1 MGRSAL
7 IINGTRHSDTTD
19 FIATLFVFAF
29 SPLCGLIIATRK
41 VCYNLKY
48 LYIIAGTIS
57 LFGAFLPP
65 TSDAYRYRYQ
75 FLSTNSFTLELGR
88 LFMSN
93 SEKDFLFPLLS
104 FISGKLGITFEV
116 YKLVTIFICYA
127 LYCWM
132 FCDIVRKNPR
142 TYSNKYLLSLSIAT
156 MFLSVRLFTLVSGIR
171 FGFAST
177 IIIVA
182 IYLISQN
189 QKWKGAILFLVA
201 VSMHFSML
209 MLVPICILGF
219 LLRNTKINPFL
230 IVLFLLTLIAFSST
244 AIGSLLTTLFPENEL
259 IGSKVD
265 GYIEGKWGTNAM
277 MGSFSIGG
285 LVFTLIRILP
295 VIPMLIYA
303 LDFNRSSFL
312 RWTGLILCMLLSICF
327 SSFTLLLR
335 YSNIAIAVLFI
346 WLLFT
351 ADYQRMLKKRL
362 IVSFW
367 IFLIVFSSYVY
378 TQRKVL
384 TNTYLEYAV
393 VLSPAFLLI
402 EHTYSNSWI
411 YKHIDSDG
419 ELK

>member
-1 MGRSAL
+1 
-7 IINGTRHSDTTD
+7 
-19 FIATLFVFAF
+19 
-29 SPLCGLIIATRK
+29 
-41 VCYNLKY
+41 
-48 LYIIAGTIS
+48 
-57 LFGAFLPP
+57 
-65 TSDAYRYRYQ
+65 
-75 FLSTNSFTLELGR
+75 
-88 LFMSN
+88 
-93 SEKDFLFPLLS
+93 
-104 FISGKLGITFEV
+104 
-116 YKLVTIFICYA
+116 
-127 LYCWM
+127 
-132 FCDIVRKNPR
+132 
-142 TYSNKYLLSLSIAT
+142 
-156 MFLSVRLFTLVSGIR
+156 
-171 FGFAST
+171 
-177 IIIVA
+177 
-182 IYLISQN
+182 
-189 QKWKGAILFLVA
+189 
-201 VSMHFSML
+201 
-209 MLVPICILGF
+209 
-219 LLRNTKINPFL
+219 
-230 IVLFLLTLIAFSST
+230 
-244 AIGSLLTTLFPENEL
+244 
-259 IGSKVD
+259 
-265 GYIEGKWGTNAM
+265 M

-367 IFLIVFSSYVY
+367 MFLIVFSSYVY